1 MKLTQSHKT
10 LKFPPEFYDPLFEH
24 LLQYMKF
31 TICHA
36 KLCKGTKNKSLLNTA
51 QKIISNYIRANSK
64 VSVCVGSPGMYSVY
78 CSYLDMY
85 INLFQCLFYK

>member
-1 MKLTQSHKT
+1 
-10 LKFPPEFYDPLFEH
+10 
-24 LLQYMKF
+24 MKF

-64 VSVCVGSPGMYSVY
+64 VSVCVGSPGRSVKIFNTVW
-78 CSYLDMY
+78 SLAS
-85 INLFQCLFYK
+85 